1 MDENR
6 QELLEIAA
14 DDFLGKPFREAE
26 IFQRIHVLV
35 VVEYVHA
42 EQPTAT
48 AQQEAAGL
56 TSESLAGRRN

>member
-26 IFQRIHVLV
+26 IFQRITFSSGWSTFTPSNPRPGGGGRTHFRV
-35 VVEYVHA
+35 
-42 EQPTAT
+42 
-48 AQQEAAGL
+48 AGV
-56 TSESLAGRRN
+56 GRRN